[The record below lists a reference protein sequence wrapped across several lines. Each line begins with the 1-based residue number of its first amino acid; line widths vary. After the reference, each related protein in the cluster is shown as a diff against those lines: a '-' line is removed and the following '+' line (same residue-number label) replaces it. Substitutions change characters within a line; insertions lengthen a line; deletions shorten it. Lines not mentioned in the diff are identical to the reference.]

1 MSRRAR
7 SVSALLTGL
16 ALLVP
21 AMTGRLHA
29 DDEIDK
35 KVVEIVKRTGD
46 LYKNARS
53 LHAEGDFVSTVAS
66 GGEKRDIK
74 VKAVYDV
81 ERPNHLSLKTQVDG
95 DPAKGPD
102 IIADGKNLTIFGK
115 SRKQYTQEIAPE
127 KLEEI
132 GLIVLQVGPTLTGM
146 LFANILAENPS
157 DMLML
162 GVNSCSYVG
171 KDKVGDASVHRLKFS
186 QDGFDWE
193 MWVAAEGKPYV
204 LRMIRI
210 TDGPEGKVTTTETY
224 KNWKLDGEIAKD
236 TYTFSPPKD
245 SQKVDEFDRT

>member
-7 SVSALLTGL
+7 FVSALLAGF
-16 ALLVP
+16 AMLVP
-21 AMTGRLHA
+21 AMTARLHA
-29 DDEIDK
+29 DDDIDK
-35 KVVEIVKRTGD
+35 KVVDIVKQTGD

-66 GGEKRDIK
+66 GAEKRDIK
-74 VKAVYDV
+74 VKAVYDI
-81 ERPNHLSLKTQVDG
+81 ERPNHLSLKTEVDG

-115 SRKQYTQEIAPE
+115 SRKQYTQETAPE

-132 GLIVLQVGPTLTGM
+132 GLTVLQVGPTMTGM

-157 DMLML
+157 EMLMM

-210 TDGPEGKVTTTETY
+210 ADGPDGKVTTTETY
-224 KNWKLDGEIAKD
+224 KSWKLDGEMTKD
-236 TYTFSPPKD
+236 TFTFSAPKG
-245 SQKVDEFDRT
+245 SEKVEEFDRT